1 MDQMT
6 TDVVT
11 EYIEGTKGDDEVEV
25 AKTTSATMTTKTM
38 TTTMATMIMTKTL
51 IPPLNS
57 LCMLLCLPG
66 TGRGWFNNCEKEWKA
81 GQPPNTDPNS
91 GEAFRSWQQ
100 GPQPTGPWQQG
111 GSSGSWQQGG
121 SSSSSSWQ
129 R

>member
-1 MDQMT
+1 MDQTT

-11 EYIEGTKGDDEVEV
+11 EYIEGTKGDDEIEV
-25 AKTTSATMTTKTM
+25 AKTTSATMTRLRWTM
-38 TTTMATMIMTKTL
+38 TTTMATMIMAKTL

-66 TGRGWFNNCEKEWKA
+66 TGRGWFSNSEKEWKA

-100 GPQPTGPWQQG
+100 G
-111 GSSGSWQQGG
+111 G